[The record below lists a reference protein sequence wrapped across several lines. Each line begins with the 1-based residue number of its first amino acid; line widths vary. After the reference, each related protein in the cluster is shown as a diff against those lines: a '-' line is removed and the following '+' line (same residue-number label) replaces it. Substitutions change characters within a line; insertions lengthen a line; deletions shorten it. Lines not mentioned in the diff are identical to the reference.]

1 LKTIPGSIDHLSL
14 IVDFQIKMALETE
27 GLNLDLVTVT
37 KGVEAVFNDIHK
49 GQYFV
54 CEKDGKIIASL
65 LTLFEW
71 SDWRNGQVLWIH
83 SVFVDSDFRNQGVF
97 KEMYGYLK
105 EKVEKDPKL
114 FGLRLY
120 VDQSNHLAKKVYE
133 NLGMNN
139 DHYSLYE
146 WVQ

>member
-1 LKTIPGSIDHLSL
+1 MKTIPGSIDHLSL

>member
-1 LKTIPGSIDHLSL
+1 MKTKPAELKHLSL

-27 GLNLDLVTVT
+27 NMNLDPSIVE
-37 KGVEAVFNDIHK
+37 KGVEAVFKDTHK

-54 CEKDGKIIASL
+54 GEKEGKIMASL
-65 LTLFEW
+65 LTLPEW
-71 SDWRNGQVLWIH
+71 SDWRNGQVIWIH
-83 SVFVDSDFRNQGVF
+83 SVFVEKEYRNQGVF
-97 KEMYGYLK
+97 KHMYGHLK

-120 VDQSNHLAKKVYE
+120 VDHSNHTAQKVYE
-133 NLGMNN
+133 GLGMKS

-146 WVQ
+146 WMR

>member
-1 LKTIPGSIDHLSL
+1 MKITSADKNHLSS
-14 IVDFQIKMALETE
+14 IVNFQLAMALETE
-27 GLNLDLVTVT
+27 NLDLDRDTVE
-37 KGVEAVFNDIHK
+37 KGVQAVFDDIHK

-83 SVFVDSDFRNQGVF
+83 SVYVDPKHRNQGVF
-97 KEMYGYLK
+97 KNMYHHLK
-105 EKVEKDPKL
+105 EIVEKDPKL

-120 VDQSNHLAKKVYE
+120 VDHSNHLAQKVYE
-133 NLGMNN
+133 GLGMDNN
-139 DHYSLYE
+139 HYSLYE
-146 WVQ
+146 WMQ

>member
-1 LKTIPGSIDHLSL
+1 
-14 IVDFQIKMALETE
+14 MALETE